1 MSEKI
6 LVEKGGHRRRI
17 VSGRLKSFQ
26 RKGYEKVE
34 EEQESELNEL
44 TYDELQELAR
54 EEDLTGRSGMNK
66 AELVEALEEV
76 I

>member
-34 EEQESELNEL
+34 QEQESELEEL
-44 TYDELQELAR
+44 TYDELYELAQG
-54 EEDLTGRSGMNK
+54 ENIKGRSGMDRE
-66 AELVEALEEV
+66 ELIEALEEV

>member
-26 RKGYEKVE
+26 RKGYEKVKKP
-34 EEQESELNEL
+34 ESELSEL

-54 EEDLTGRSGMNK
+54 GEDLTGRSGMNK
-66 AELVEALEEV
+66 AQLVEALEEV
-76 I
+76 M

>member
-17 VSGRLKSFQ
+17 MAGRLKSFQ

-34 EEQESELNEL
+34 EPESGLNEL

-66 AELVEALEEV
+66 AELSEALEEV

>member
-34 EEQESELNEL
+34 EQESELNEL
-44 TYDELQELAR
+44 TYDELYELAQG
-54 EEDLTGRSGMNK
+54 ENIKGRSGMDRE
-66 AELVEALEEV
+66 ELIETLKEV
-76 I
+76 M

>member
-17 VSGRLKSFQ
+17 VAGRLKSFQ
-26 RKGYEKVE
+26 RKGYEKVGE
-34 EEQESELNEL
+34 PESGLNEL

-54 EEDLTGRSGMNK
+54 EEDLAGRSGMNK

-76 I
+76 V

>member
-26 RKGYEKVE
+26 RKGYEKV

-76 I
+76 M

>member
-34 EEQESELNEL
+34 EQESGLNEL

>member
-34 EEQESELNEL
+34 EQESELNEL
-44 TYDELQELAR
+44 TYDELYELAQG
-54 EEDLTGRSGMNK
+54 ENIKGRSGMDRE
-66 AELVEALEEV
+66 ELIEALEEV
-76 I
+76 M